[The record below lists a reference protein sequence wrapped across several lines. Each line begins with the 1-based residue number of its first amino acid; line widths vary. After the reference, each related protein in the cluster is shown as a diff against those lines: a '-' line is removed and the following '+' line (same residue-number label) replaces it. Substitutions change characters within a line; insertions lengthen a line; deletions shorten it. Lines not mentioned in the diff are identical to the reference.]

1 MTASSHALEAP
12 FLALQRARLLALRG
26 DLQRSIEDDAVEA
39 VQAESADRDNA
50 NEIEDRAQVVAIGD
64 NDRALSRQLGQQR
77 IAIDRALA
85 KIDEGTYGFSD
96 ASGVPIPLSR
106 LRAFPQAT

>member
-1 MTASSHALEAP
+1 MTASSHAHEP
-12 FLALQRARLLALRG
+12 SFLALQRAKLLALRV
-26 DLQRSIEDDAVEA
+26 DLERSSDNGVDEA
-39 VQAESADRDNA
+39 LQAELADQDHA
-50 NEIEDRAQVVAIGD
+50 NEVEDRAQVSAIAD

-85 KIDEGTYGFSD
+85 KLDDGTYGFSD

>member
-1 MTASSHALEAP
+1 MTASSHALEP
-12 FLALQRARLLALRG
+12 SFLALQRAKLLALRV
-26 DLQRSIEDDAVEA
+26 DLERSSDNGVDEA
-39 VQAESADRDNA
+39 LQAELADQDHA
-50 NEIEDRAQVVAIGD
+50 NEVEDRAQVSAIAD

-85 KIDEGTYGFSD
+85 KLDDGTYGFSD
-96 ASGVPIPLSR
+96 ASGLPIPLSR